1 MGLMRA
7 VLLAGSQNAWLR
19 DRAMRYPF
27 VRQSVSRFMPGETL
41 DAALE
46 AARGLAKRSAGTVLT
61 HLGENISEAAEAET
75 VTAHYLDVLG
85 RVQADG
91 LDAQIS
97 VKPTQ
102 LGLDLDLD
110 TCFRHLMTLV
120 ERAATHGNF
129 VWIDMES
136 TKYVDLTLDLFR
148 RARSASPRIGVCL
161 QAYLRRTA
169 VDLESLLPLGPA
181 IRLVKGAY
189 REPASLAFPNK
200 SDVDENFYD
209 LASRLLEDDAQRAGA
224 MVAIATH
231 DETLIERLRR
241 LIAGRA
247 VRAVRHA
254 FAAGAPHPGAGSPP
268 GAAAP
273 PTGYEFEMLFGIQPR
288 LQARLLEKGQPLR
301 VLISY
306 GEFWF
311 PWYMRRLAERP
322 ANVWFVARNMFAR

>member
-7 VLLAGSQNAWLR
+7 VLLAGSQNEWLR

-41 DAALE
+41 DAALD
-46 AARGLAKRSAGTVLT
+46 AARTLGTRGAGTVLT
-61 HLGENISEAAEAET
+61 HLGENISAVPEADA
-75 VTAHYLDVLG
+75 VTAHYLEVLA
-85 RVQADG
+85 RVTAEK

-102 LGLDLDLD
+102 LGLDLDLE

-120 ERAATHGNF
+120 ERASAIGNF
-129 VWIDMES
+129 VWIDMEG
-136 TKYVDLTLDLFR
+136 TKYVDLTLELFR
-148 RARSASPRIGVCL
+148 RARSASPRVGVCL
-161 QAYLRRTA
+161 QAYLRRSA
-169 VDLESLLPLGPA
+169 VDLESLLPFGPA

-189 REPASLAFPNK
+189 KEPASLAFPDK
-200 SDVDENFYD
+200 RDVDENFYD

-231 DETLIERLRR
+231 DEDLIERIRR
-241 LIAGRA
+241 RIASRA
-247 VRAVRHA
+247 VRPVR
-254 FAAGAPHPGAGSPP
+254 GRQHPGQGS
-268 GAAAP
+268 AARGGP
-273 PTGYEFEMLFGIQPR
+273 SNGYEFEMLYGIQPR
-288 LQARLLEKGQPLR
+288 LQAKLLEKGQPLR

-322 ANVWFVARNMFAR
+322 ANVWFVARSVLAR

>member
-27 VRQSVSRFMPGETL
+27 VRHSVSRFMPGETL
-41 DAALE
+41 NAALE
-46 AARGLAKRSAGTVLT
+46 AALTLGRRNAATVLT
-61 HLGENISEAAEAET
+61 HLGENISEAAEAEA
-75 VTAHYLDVLG
+75 VTAHYLDVLH
-85 RVQADG
+85 RVQAG
-91 LDAQIS
+91 ALDTQIS

-102 LGLDLDLD
+102 LGLDLDLE

-120 ERAATHGNF
+120 ERASANGNF

-136 TKYVDLTLDLFR
+136 TKYVDLTLELFR
-148 RARSASPRIGVCL
+148 RARSSSPRVGVCL

-189 REPASLAFPNK
+189 KEPSSLAFPDK
-200 SDVDENFYD
+200 RDVDENFYD
-209 LASRLLEDDAQRAGA
+209 LASRLLEDDAQRAGTMA
-224 MVAIATH
+224 AIATH
-231 DETLIERLRR
+231 DQTLIERIRR
-241 LIAGRA
+241 RIAGRA
-247 VRAVRHA
+247 VRPVSTRQHTV
-254 FAAGAPHPGAGSPP
+254 AGSPLHGGP
-268 GAAAP
+268 AHGPA
-273 PTGYEFEMLFGIQPR
+273 GYEFQVLFGIQPR

-322 ANVWFVARNMFAR
+322 ANVWFVARSMLAR